1 MQGYRKQLS
10 GCTQQLLAEPPNYSL
25 CREAAFALKALFE
38 QVTTFVE
45 TEPAI
50 THIETENGRAVSTV
64 SAAICIVDFMR
75 TRVFLQGV
83 AEAIAVCRSRYPE
96 RPVRILYAGC
106 GPFATL
112 LTPLTSLLAPEIFTA
127 QLLDLNDTSLSI
139 LRKTIQ
145 AFGMQAY
152 VHSIIHADATQYKVP
167 DDFIPDIIISET
179 MLQALAREP
188 IVNIFAHLAPQ
199 CPAAIMIPGQ
209 VTVTAAL
216 SNSPNGSELRFQP
229 LATLMEL
236 SAETARHF
244 NQPGQCPAIFNE
256 GVEVNIPADYD
267 KQYKRLLLFTFITVF
282 GTHRLQIN
290 ESSLTLPFQLGRTVS
305 IADFPAR
312 MVFRY
317 SRGPV
322 PGFVFEER
330 R

>member
-1 MQGYRKQLS
+1 MNGYRQRLEIL
-10 GCTQQLLAEPPNYSL
+10 TRQLLQEPL
-25 CREAAFALKALFE
+25 DFQHCRASAHALKALFE
-38 QVTTFVE
+38 EAVGFE
-45 TEPAI
+45 ESEPAI

-83 AEAIAVCRSRYPE
+83 AEAIAVCRSRHPE

-112 LTPLTSLLAPEIFTA
+112 LTPLTTLLEPGVFTA
-127 QLLDLNDTSLSI
+127 QLLDLNGTSLGI

-216 SNSPNGSELRFQP
+216 STSPNGSEFRYQP

-236 SAETARHF
+236 SAETARLF
-244 NQPGQCPAIFNE
+244 NLPGRCPAIFTE

-305 IADFPAR
+305 IADFPAG